1 MMLLVG
7 IFVFML
13 LRELRRN
20 TRVPNSIWK
29 GRGGEAERVDEN
41 AEELKTKMRLEKIQ
55 LESEKGRLGEPGGC
69 CQEKV
74 REMEVENSE
83 SRTAPTF
90 LLEHSMLKE
99 RKVRK
104 KAGKHAVGKS

>member
-1 MMLLVG
+1 MMLLLG

-20 TRVPNSIWK
+20 YRVPKSIWK
-29 GRGGEAERVDEN
+29 GRGGEAEKVEEN
-41 AEELKTKMRLEKIQ
+41 AEELKTKMRLEKVQ
-55 LESEKGRLGEPGGC
+55 LESEKGRFGGC
-69 CQEKV
+69 CEEKV